1 MQNTN
6 KTTLDQQK
14 QNTMLEELLPKL
26 IAVGKVQIVSD
37 HEKLLSKIAMYEIKL
52 NELQNEVKQL
62 QNKCHQY
69 QNIIANANEKN
80 NIADTIFNTPTFDL
94 NFNSDLAPIPPALVD
109 QDDIDMMD
117 QTRIKEKSSNCF

>member
-1 MQNTN
+1 
-6 KTTLDQQK
+6 
-14 QNTMLEELLPKL
+14 MLEELLPKL